1 MTVSSLAVVPRGSG
15 ACNSDEIAPA
25 VVVVA
30 KISGVQGQKMSPW
43 IKFPKTVTRGIPAGQ
58 IHVAT
63 RRRDTVGQPTNPC
76 AVNRFFSMLFR
87 PRIKS

>member
-30 KISGVQGQKMSPW
+30 KISSVQGQKMSFEA
-43 IKFPKTVTRGIPAGQ
+43 KFPKTMA
-58 IHVAT
+58 
-63 RRRDTVGQPTNPC
+63 
-76 AVNRFFSMLFR
+76 
-87 PRIKS
+87 